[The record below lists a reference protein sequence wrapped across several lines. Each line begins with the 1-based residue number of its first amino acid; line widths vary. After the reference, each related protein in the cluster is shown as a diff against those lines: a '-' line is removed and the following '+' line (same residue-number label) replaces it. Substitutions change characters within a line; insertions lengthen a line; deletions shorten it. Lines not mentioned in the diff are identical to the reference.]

1 MKNNNMQKAEGHLFN
16 FGNASIRAQVDAAGV
31 PWFNANEV
39 CDALEMGN
47 PSQAIKSHVDAD
59 DLQKLEVIDNL
70 GRTQQTNH
78 VNESGLYALIF
89 GSRKESAKRFKR
101 WVTSEVLPA
110 IRKDGY
116 YVANENLQQL
126 APADAV
132 DAVMKV
138 VGNMTQNLRL
148 DTEDY
153 LMLLRYGL
161 GKYDQKLAEI
171 VPKELL
177 TTATSIPM
185 NAQWGVDTVFN
196 LEELLADFG
205 LFIDVDKFLHRMMIC
220 GVVAERTVY
229 DEQTQSLIRQKRL
242 QNTYFGINYGSGQNA
257 TIGWY
262 RDRFRQALELASSVR

>member
-1 MKNNNMQKAEGHLFN
+1 MTKPAVYN
-16 FGNASIRAQVDAAGV
+16 FGSCEIRTVTDEHGEAWFVANDVCAALELMN
-31 PWFNANEV
+31 PH
-39 CDALEMGN
+39 DAL
-47 PSQAIKSHVDAD
+47 AKHVDED
-59 DLQKLEVIDNL
+59 DLAKREATDNL
-70 GRTQQTNH
+70 GRKQLTNY

-110 IRKDGY
+110 IRKNGY
-116 YVANENLQQL
+116 YAATNESIGLQQL
-126 APADAV
+126 APAEAV
-132 DAVMKV
+132 DVVMKV

-161 GKYDQKLAEI
+161 GKYDQKLAEV

-177 TTATSIPM
+177 TAQASIPM
-185 NAQWGVDTVFN
+185 QAQWGVDTVFN
-196 LEELLADFG
+196 LEELLEDFG
-205 LFIDVDKFLHRMMIC
+205 LFIDVDMFLHRMMIC

-242 QNTYFGINYGSGQNA
+242 QNTYFGINCGSGQNA

-262 RDRFRQALELASSVR
+262 RDRFKQALELASSVR

>member
-1 MKNNNMQKAEGHLFN
+1 MTKLAVFS
-16 FGNASIRAQVDAAGV
+16 FGNQEIRTVTDEHGEA
-31 PWFNANEV
+31 WFVANDV
-39 CDALEMGN
+39 CKALELTN
-47 PSQAIKSHVDAD
+47 PHKALADHVDRED
-59 DLQKLEVIDNL
+59 LTQRDTLTPGGLQKL
-70 GRTQQTNH
+70 NH

-161 GKYDQKLAEI
+161 GKYDQKLAEV

-177 TTATSIPM
+177 TAQASIPM
-185 NAQWGVDTVFN
+185 QAQWGVDTTFN
-196 LEELLADFG
+196 LAELLEDFG
-205 LFIDVDKFLHRMMIC
+205 GVFLDVDTFLHRMMIC
-220 GVVAERTVY
+220 GAVAERTVY
-229 DEQTQSLIRQKRL
+229 DEQTQSLVRKKRL
-242 QNTYFGINYGSGQNA
+242 QNTYFGINCGSGQNA

>member
-1 MKNNNMQKAEGHLFN
+1 MTKLAVFS
-16 FGNASIRAQVDAAGV
+16 FGNHEIRTVSDEHGEAWFVANDVCAALELV
-31 PWFNANEV
+31 NPH
-39 CDALEMGN
+39 DAL
-47 PSQAIKSHVDAD
+47 AKHVDQEDLAKRD
-59 DLQKLEVIDNL
+59 TPTPGGLQKL
-70 GRTQQTNH
+70 NH

-110 IRKDGY
+110 IRKKGY

-132 DAVMKV
+132 DVVMKV
-138 VGNMTQNLRL
+138 VGNMVQNLGL

-171 VPKELL
+171 VPQELL
-177 TTATSIPM
+177 TARASIPLD
-185 NAQWGVDTVFN
+185 AQWGVDTSFDLAGL
-196 LEELLADFG
+196 LEDFG
-205 LFIDVDKFLHRMMIC
+205 SVFLDVDSFLHRMMVC

-229 DEQTQSLIRQKRL
+229 DEQTQSLIHQKRL
-242 QNTYFGINYGSGQNA
+242 QNTYFGINCGSGQNA

-262 RDRFRQALELASSVR
+262 RDRFKQALELAISAR